1 MPVRV
6 GTARLHVLGRAC
18 LLMLACK
25 CSVQR
30 MLEVQAHSVQ
40 IPMGKACIS
49 TTVDPDTRLC
59 LELQCVPSRAAS
71 HVAAIRR
78 GVGPWVQQPFPGSTA

>member
-6 GTARLHVLGRAC
+6 DTARLHVLGRVC

-25 CSVQR
+25 CSVQP
-30 MLEVQAHSVQ
+30 MLEVQAHTVQ
-40 IPMGKACIS
+40 IPMCKVCIS

-59 LELQCVPSRAAS
+59 FEVRCVPSRAAS

-78 GVGPWVQQPFPGSTA
+78 GVGPWVQQPFLGSMA